1 MTAFRLELFV
11 CLGIYVFRAP
21 DYYSSAYLIFC
32 CSQKGAEAAE
42 GSVQQPTDEAH
53 KNVHQ
58 LEAKVGDM
66 QGKIQ
71 KLEQELSLKQWN
83 VESKWNIFNKI
94 Q

>member
-1 MTAFRLELFV
+1 MSFAHRIITHPRTWFFVVRRKELKQQKARF
-11 CLGIYVFRAP
+11 
-21 DYYSSAYLIFC
+21 SSQL
-32 CSQKGAEAAE
+32 
-42 GSVQQPTDEAH
+42 DEAH